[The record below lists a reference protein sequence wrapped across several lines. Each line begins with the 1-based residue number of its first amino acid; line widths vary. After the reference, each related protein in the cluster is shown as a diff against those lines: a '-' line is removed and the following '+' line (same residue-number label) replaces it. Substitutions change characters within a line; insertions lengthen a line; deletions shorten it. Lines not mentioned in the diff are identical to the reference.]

1 MIVFGGLMLSEQLPN
16 TPQQEIGVITA
27 NDARRIAD
35 IYEQRMNNDFA
46 PTGEAFYSG
55 GLIK

>member
-1 MIVFGGLMLSEQLPN
+1 MLSEQLPN

-46 PTGEAFYSG
+46 LTGEAFYSG